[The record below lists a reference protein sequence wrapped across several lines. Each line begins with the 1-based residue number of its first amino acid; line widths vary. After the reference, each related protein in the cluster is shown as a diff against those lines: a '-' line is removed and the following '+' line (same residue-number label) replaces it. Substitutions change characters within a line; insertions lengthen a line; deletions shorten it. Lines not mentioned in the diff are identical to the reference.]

1 MQRTKWIQ
9 VAAIIILLMSPFVM
23 AQETEKV
30 TETVSA
36 ENCKGVDL
44 QLDFSAGV
52 IDLFPADIP
61 DFAKIDIF
69 YTPRSVRYNIEKS
82 MRGDRCVIDL
92 ASERRHN
99 WFDDESDNEWKVQ
112 LSRKN
117 PMSLDMNIG
126 ACEARIDL
134 GGIPLTDLR
143 MDIGAAEMELD
154 FSEPNPVLLKELSV
168 DCGASSLTI
177 TRLAMANA
185 RSMSFDIG
193 AGSCEIDLRGQ
204 IKGEIEIEISV
215 GVGSMDVILPQ
226 GVALMVEG
234 DDEWLSSLDFR
245 GLDLNETHR
254 GTWETDNYERAT
266 DRILITADV
275 SMGSISIYARR

>member
-1 MQRTKWIQ
+1 MQCTKWIQ
-9 VAAIIILLMSPFVM
+9 AAAITVLMMSPIVM

-36 ENCKGVDL
+36 ENCQGVDL

-61 DFAKIDIF
+61 DLAKIDIF
-69 YTPRSVRYNIEKS
+69 YTPRSVRYTVEKT
-82 MRGDRCVIDL
+82 MRGNRCVVDL
-92 ASERRHN
+92 GSERRRN
-99 WFDDESDNEWKVQ
+99 WSDDESENEWKVQ
-112 LSRKN
+112 LSRKT
-117 PMSLDMNIG
+117 PMSMDMNIG
-126 ACEARIDL
+126 ACEARMDL

-154 FSEPNPVLLKELSV
+154 FSEPNPALLKQLSV

-193 AGSCEIDLRGQ
+193 AGSCDIDLRGQ
-204 IKGEIEIEISV
+204 IKGEVEIEISV
-215 GVGSMDVILPQ
+215 GVGSMNVILPQ
-226 GVALMVEG
+226 GIALMVEG
-234 DDEWLSSLDFR
+234 DDDWLSSLDFH

-254 GTWETDNYERAT
+254 GTWETDNFERAT
-266 DRILITADV
+266 DRIIITADV
-275 SMGSISIYARR
+275 SMGSISIYAKR